1 MADKKTT
8 PKTCFED
15 LIPSWKA
22 SLRKSPRKTYSS
34 EKPAP
39 KAMIKAVPIMWGALV
54 IPKALAET

>member
-22 SLRKSPRKTYSS
+22 SLRKSPRKKYSS
-34 EKPAP
+34 KNPAP
-39 KAMIKAVPIMWGALV
+39 KAITKAVPIM
-54 IPKALAET
+54 